1 MTLQLKPVGTFLW
14 CFGLKIQNTQLVFE
28 KSLGNSSYAQVANF
42 GDTLSENAWRQLLRI
57 WIRPKPISWRP
68 VLHQKEWN
76 LTKVLEQ
83 VNVLFFFQK
92 RKKLIL
98 EFAITSSAALDWSLK
113 SRSCSNSSQKYHP
126 KAEMLSK
133 SAFPNH
139 GVELFLNIFSI
150 NPF

>member
-92 RKKLIL
+92 RKKTNFGVCDHVISSLRL
-98 EFAITSSAALDWSLK
+98 EPQVSLMFK
-113 SRSCSNSSQKYHP
+113 F
-126 KAEMLSK
+126 LSK
-133 SAFPNH
+133 ISPKSWYA
-139 GVELFLNIFSI
+139 VEISFSKSWRWVIFEH
-150 NPF
+150 FQH